1 FSNIYILKRTLYRIM
16 LLIGI
21 SSLVGFILNATIS
34 KNLFKLAMMGIDG
47 LMIPNGEV
55 ISTIVFIGILTIG
68 SSIISMFSIRKISTV
83 ELIEE

>member
-1 FSNIYILKRTLYRIM
+1 
-16 LLIGI
+16 
-21 SSLVGFILNATIS
+21 
-34 KNLFKLAMMGIDG
+34 
-47 LMIPNGEV
+47 MIPNGEV